1 MWLLDNLKLH
11 VSCII
16 FLLDS
21 LLQWVYMI
29 RINSNTLQC
38 QQGLPWPL
46 CISLIPSL
54 CHSLF
59 TLVFYQFLKDTKLT
73 LAFKSFFAPT
83 VTSLWKLLPYIIT
96 HPHCSNTAYM
106 PVSMERPP
114 SIHPQSRSNTPL
126 SFILFTATISSWN
139 LLLHQIKSFSTA
151 SVSCMLPISAP
162 QEKESCQFGSLLYPQ
177 HLKPCLMFSNYFNEW
192 PFILQMIN

>member
-11 VSCII
+11 ASCII
-16 FLLDS
+16 FLLDR
-21 LLQWVYMI
+21 LQWVYMI

-38 QQGLPWPL
+38 QQGLPWPT

-59 TLVFYQFLKDTKLT
+59 TLYQSLKDTNLT

-83 VTSLWKLLPYIIT
+83 VTSLWTLLPYIIT
-96 HPHCSNTAYM
+96 HPHHSDTAYM
-106 PVSMERPP
+106 PVSMEGPP

-126 SFILFTATISSWN
+126 SFVLFTATISSRN
-139 LLLHQIKSFSTA
+139 LLLHQFMSFLLPPFLA
-151 SVSCMLPISAP
+151 CFLFQHPKRRNLVSLAHC
-162 QEKESCQFGSLLYPQ
+162 YNPQ
-177 HLKPCLMFSNYFNEW
+177 HLKPCLMLSRYFNDQ